1 MGPYIYI
8 KSLSIPICGRLCVV
22 CYMCTTHVHMKV
34 VHMCTLVHDIVI
46 CTLYRTCIVVSSIPL
61 CFLISTD
68 QTISTFFFSL
78 HSRSK
83 NKLLFCLRVKL
94 SFFQTVQTDKEMH
107 IYTEIPK
114 HNNKIKYRNLQVTRN
129 NTSIY

>member
-1 MGPYIYI
+1 
-8 KSLSIPICGRLCVV
+8 
-22 CYMCTTHVHMKV
+22 
-34 VHMCTLVHDIVI
+34 MCTLVHDIVI

-129 NTSIY
+129 NIDLLVKSYVKMYKGKKEKVATHRTRSNNQ